1 MVYVVGGV
9 TAPPAVALPQPQ
21 QQRLFLSSTEHATL
35 DAKNLAALRTL
46 FAIATRLALRLGDSW
61 MLVLGTVNCV
71 DCILATPRQ
80 AAQVQLPTVVFGKTV
95 PASVWRLNVEGLVIL
110 NQVCIRG

>member
-1 MVYVVGGV
+1 MWFPGGV
-9 TAPPAVALPQPQ
+9 TPLPAVALPQPQ
-21 QQRLFLSSTEHATL
+21 HQRLFLSGTEHATL
-35 DAKNLAALRTL
+35 DAKNLVALRTL

-80 AAQVQLPTVVFGKTV
+80 AAQVQSSAVMFAKMA
-95 PASVWRLNVEGLVIL
+95 PAVT
-110 NQVCIRG
+110 